1 MHLGCSGFP
10 FTYCFGNKDA
20 SALREKMDSFVFP
33 PRSNRR
39 GEVEKRERM
48 LKDFAV
54 GLGGPDFDGEHDAF
68 KVLAQFETGKQRPNT
83 AIPIGDH
90 CEAIATLAQGLERG
104 EDVVVNTPGSGL
116 RESLVE

>member
-1 MHLGCSGFP
+1 MGG
-10 FTYCFGNKDA
+10 
-20 SALREKMDSFVFP
+20 
-33 PRSNRR
+33 

-116 RESLVE
+116 RESLVERVEEVGRERRTKLLVKNLIHQRCPGLE